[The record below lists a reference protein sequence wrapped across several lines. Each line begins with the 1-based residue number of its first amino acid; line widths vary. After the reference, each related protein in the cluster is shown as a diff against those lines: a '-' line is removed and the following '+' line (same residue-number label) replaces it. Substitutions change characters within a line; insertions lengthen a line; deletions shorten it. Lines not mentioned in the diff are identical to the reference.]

1 MLPDLERLIQLQEIE
16 TRAAAAQKAIAEAPG
31 RIAALDALLQSATT
45 ALATAKQSL
54 TDNQNARRSIDKDLI
69 SAQQRQEKYKE
80 QVMAVKTNEQLHA
93 MQHQIKAVGEEV
105 GHHEERV
112 LVNMMEADEINAT
125 IKKAE
130 AALKAAQARM
140 DAERGAI
147 ENEAKANQAMLEQC
161 ATERATLVAKMDNK
175 GAIETFQRIAKVRGT
190 AVARAEGERCT
201 VCQVRLRP
209 AVFTEVRKNDSL
221 VQCDSCN
228 RILYFV
234 PPSAPKAPEAS
245 ASALERSREL
255 RDSAKAASGRDGE
268 PQAPAK

>member
-1 MLPDLERLIQLQEIE
+1 MLADLQRLIELQDIE
-16 TRAAAAQKAIAEAPG
+16 SRAAVANKAIAEAPG

-54 TDNQNARRSIDKDLI
+54 ADTQTSRRSIDNDLI
-69 SAQQRQEKYKE
+69 AAQQRLDKYKD

-93 MQHQIKAVGEEV
+93 MQHQIKTVEGEV
-105 GHHEERV
+105 GQHEERV
-112 LVNMMEADEINAT
+112 LVNMMKADEVNAE

-130 AALKAAQARM
+130 AALKAAQSKVA
-140 DAERGAI
+140 AERAAI
-147 ENEAKANQAMLEQC
+147 ESEAKTHQATVTEC
-161 ATERATLVAKMDNK
+161 AAAREKVVAAMDNK

-228 RILYFV
+228 RILYFL
-234 PPSAPKAPEAS
+234 PQAPNAP
-245 ASALERSREL
+245 
-255 RDSAKAASGRDGE
+255 AA
-268 PQAPAK
+268 PQAPA

>member
-1 MLPDLERLIQLQEIE
+1 MLPDLERLIQLQDIE
-16 TRAAAAQKAIAEAPG
+16 SRAAIASKAIAEAPG

-54 TDNQNARRSIDKDLI
+54 EDNKTQRRSIDKDLT
-69 SAQQRQEKYKE
+69 ADQQRLEKYKD
-80 QVMAVKTNEQLHA
+80 QIMAVKTNEQLHA
-93 MQHQIKAVGEEV
+93 MQHQMKAVEDDILKQ
-105 GHHEERV
+105 EERV
-112 LVNMMEADEINAT
+112 LVNMMEADEINAA

-140 DAERGAI
+140 ASERVAI
-147 ENEAKANQAMLEQC
+147 EDESKANQATVAEC
-161 ATERATLVAKMDNK
+161 AAAREKIIAAMDNK
-175 GAIETFQRIAKVRGT
+175 GAVETFQRIAKVRGT

-228 RILYFV
+228 RILYFI
-234 PPSAPKAPEAS
+234 PPKPADAAS
-245 ASALERSREL
+245 A
-255 RDSAKAASGRDGE
+255 
-268 PQAPAK
+268 